1 MNTEIFRR
9 SVLKTTTF
17 KHIFIP
23 FLMPLLLF
31 FIFYDYNFNSVVW
44 CYLLLVVLI
53 FLIALIFQ
61 LFYIVLED
69 NFFVIKN
76 GICPF
81 LHEKHFYKNVEKVN
95 IKRPGGMAPPYIQV
109 ITKENRKHT
118 WKYIIDLVAPKEYDK
133 LVKAIKSKGVVVDNE
148 NLVNWN

>member
-1 MNTEIFRR
+1 MFM
-9 SVLKTTTF
+9 
-17 KHIFIP
+17 P
-23 FLMPLLLF
+23 FLIPLLLF
-31 FIFYDYNFNSVVW
+31 FIFYDYNLNSVAW

-81 LHEKHFYKNVEKVN
+81 LLPKTYNSIRDCEYPFLYS
-95 IKRPGGMAPPYIQV
+95 RGMIM
-109 ITKENRKHT
+109 
-118 WKYIIDLVAPKEYDK
+118 
-133 LVKAIKSKGVVVDNE
+133 
-148 NLVNWN
+148 

>member
-1 MNTEIFRR
+1 MKIFYRPFW
-9 SVLKTTTF
+9 KTTAF
-17 KHIFIP
+17 KHMFIP
-23 FLMPLLLF
+23 FIMPLLLF
-31 FIFYDYNFNSVVW
+31 FIFCDYNLNSVVW

-81 LHEKHFYKNVEKVN
+81 LLPKTYNSIRDCEYPFLYS
-95 IKRPGGMAPPYIQV
+95 RGMIM
-109 ITKENRKHT
+109 
-118 WKYIIDLVAPKEYDK
+118 
-133 LVKAIKSKGVVVDNE
+133 
-148 NLVNWN
+148 